1 MKNFQF
7 QCLKNVESIY
17 MPCDIH
23 SNLVMKVIE
32 QICRTPSYI
41 DVKVSI
47 KPNWQGFVKLA
58 NKNQNNQLQRDEF
71 EKNHHMENFK

>member
-1 MKNFQF
+1 MRILQF

-23 SNLVMKVIE
+23 SNLVMKVVK
-32 QICRTPSYI
+32 QICRTPLYI

-47 KPNWQGFVKLA
+47 KPNWQGFIKLA
-58 NKNQNNQLQRDEF
+58 NTNQND
-71 EKNHHMENFK
+71 

>member
-1 MKNFQF
+1 
-7 QCLKNVESIY
+7 
-17 MPCDIH
+17 
-23 SNLVMKVIE
+23 MKVIE